1 MPFIPVDSR
10 EAARQAAQEY
20 LDNNPGKT
28 LTGHNLYVLP
38 DGTELRVRKKDGGR
52 LSAENYDTKTK
63 ADKKRSEAEQPK
75 TDAEAAY
82 ANSYRRIAQQQSQNT
97 LHQVAADGQPSI
109 AEHNQR
115 LAAGGSNEYMSV
127 SEPPFKTFK
136 DSIEQKIE
144 GANAPFIADID
155 NVTGGVR
162 LILKNV
168 HNDFEET
175 SRQVGVTFEAYD
187 DTALTTVTNIV
198 RNADDLLTEIGG
210 GIGINAQK
218 VLNRF
223 VKRTKGNGHTNGKNG
238 KTNGTNGTN
247 GRNGRSNGGATY
259 DRSGEGFMNGGDK
272 MFIDV
277 VNDNPNSPD
286 FGQQGTLPFGT
297 V

>member
-38 DGTELRVRKKDGGR
+38 DGTELRVRKKEGGR
-52 LSAENYDTKTK
+52 LSAENYDTKSK
-63 ADKKRSEAEQPK
+63 ADKKRSKAKQPK

-82 ANSYRRIAQQQSQNT
+82 ADSYRRIARQQSQST
-97 LHQVAADGQPSI
+97 LHQVAANGQPSI

-115 LAAGGSNEYMSV
+115 LASGGSNETMSV
-127 SEPPFKTFK
+127 SEPPLATFK
-136 DSIEQKIE
+136 GAAEQKVE
-144 GANAPFIADID
+144 GAKAPFIVDID
-155 NVTGGVR
+155 NVSGGIR
-162 LILKNV
+162 LILKHV
-168 HNDFEET
+168 HNTFEET
-175 SRQVGVTFEAYD
+175 SKQVGTTFEEYD
-187 DTALTTVTNIV
+187 DTALPTIDKLV

-223 VKRTKGNGHTNGKNG
+223 VKRTKDNGHTNGKNG
-238 KTNGTNGTN
+238 KTNGANGKN
-247 GRNGRSNGGATY
+247 GGSNGGATY

-272 MFIDV
+272 VFIDV